1 MVVFPPISI
10 ATLKPLL
17 SSIQV
22 GVQVYWRQKSHL
34 TGFNPP
40 NVGLESETK
49 TIQSLLQASLKFT
62 PNSEMDVVGRKLKGV
77 RRLNRIHW
85 SFLCN
90 ENRIKK
96 SGLLWKKSYQ
106 ILFLKPAEMQLKI
119 FSGIHNFFLV
129 KIKTTY
135 EKLPRYTWILDLGV
149 KKRSQ
154 PLFKVLSQFSP
165 IYILC
170 IWSGFKKKLKQ

>member
-1 MVVFPPISI
+1 MASLTHSTSFRLHLPNCNNTNRTQILHVCTYLKSSRIILVVFPPISI

-40 NVGLESETK
+40 NVGLESDTK

-77 RRLNRIHW
+77 RRLNRIH
-85 SFLCN
+85 
-90 ENRIKK
+90 
-96 SGLLWKKSYQ
+96 
-106 ILFLKPAEMQLKI
+106 
-119 FSGIHNFFLV
+119 
-129 KIKTTY
+129 
-135 EKLPRYTWILDLGV
+135 
-149 KKRSQ
+149 
-154 PLFKVLSQFSP
+154 
-165 IYILC
+165 
-170 IWSGFKKKLKQ
+170 